1 MIMMIILIITIGM
14 RATAYSGSAVV
25 RAAIRY
31 RADTH
36 PGTSAKRIQGNAT
49 TRVAPTCSGGGER
62 EP

>member
-14 RATAYSGSAVV
+14 RATAYSGS
-25 RAAIRY
+25 RSAAIRY